1 MNKVEKLLKSL
12 NDFIAKAE
20 EEDDEDLT
28 DVVPDLPGLESL
40 PKIVEDYEKAIAKL
54 LRNQRKLYLNE
65 IKRFVSKD
73 DKPTLE
79 VLLQYFTND
88 LFAADEFVE
97 EFGEV
102 TAEFLQ
108 LTVEELCKKI
118 MESIDPDISFVETST
133 QTVNWIKDWSIK
145 LADLMKLNTH
155 KAIEEVLT
163 NAIENGD
170 SIQDVELKMKDLPE
184 FDRKR
189 ARTTA
194 ITEILTASSRA
205 QWESYMQSPA
215 VTGKKW
221 KHSGSKKNN
230 PRPAHVDLDGTV
242 VGVDEKFDVNGHEAD
257 YPRDPTLPAGERV
270 NCHCASGPVVDESI
284 LGLSKEEKEQL
295 RQEAIDELNS

>member
-1 MNKVEKLLKSL
+1 MSKVEQLLKSL
-12 NDFIAKAE
+12 NAFIRKAE
-20 EEDDEDLT
+20 EDDDEKLT
-28 DVVPDLPGLESL
+28 DVVPDFPGLESL
-40 PKIVEDYEKAIAKL
+40 PKIVEDYEKGIAKL
-54 LRNQRKLYLNE
+54 LRKQRKFYLKE
-65 IKRFVSKD
+65 IKAFVSKD

-79 VLLQYFTND
+79 ALLQYFTNN
-88 LFAADEFVE
+88 LFAADEFAE

-108 LTVEELCKKI
+108 LTIEELCKRL
-118 MESIDPDISFVETST
+118 MESIDPDIPFVETSA
-133 QTVNWIKDWSIK
+133 QTVNWIKDWSAK

-155 KAIEEVLT
+155 KAIEKVLT
-163 NAIENGD
+163 DAIENGD

-189 ARTTA
+189 ARITA

-230 PRPAHVDLDGTV
+230 PRLAHVELDGTI
-242 VGVDEKFDVNGHEAD
+242 VGVDEKFNVNGHEAD
-257 YPRDPTLPAGERV
+257 YPRDPTLPASERV
-270 NCHCASGPVVDESI
+270 NCHCALGPVVDENI

-295 RQEAIDELNS
+295 RQEALEELNK